1 VKKSCKISGRSAIG
15 LKGSF
20 VSLIFLSYL
29 LILKKTHLGIKIQFS
44 LFFLVF
50 FFWRRESVTGFW
62 LRKLALWKI

>member
-29 LILKKTHLGIKIQFS
+29 LILKKNTSWYQNSVFS
-44 LFFLVF
+44 FFFSFFFLEK
-50 FFWRRESVTGFW
+50 RECY
-62 LRKLALWKI
+62 RILA